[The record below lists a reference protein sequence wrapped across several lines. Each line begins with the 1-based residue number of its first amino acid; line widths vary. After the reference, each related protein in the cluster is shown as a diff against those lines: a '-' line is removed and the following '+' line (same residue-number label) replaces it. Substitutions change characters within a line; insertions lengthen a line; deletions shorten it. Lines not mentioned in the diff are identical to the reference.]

1 MLNDPYLRLSRGGLE
16 CEKQKP
22 VVNFVDIMDTKMVE
36 EVSDW
41 LQEKGVSVEHCNS
54 FEGMLR
60 SLSSFANCHLVS
72 LTSQTLSI
80 LYRLTGEGKV
90 CTSALACVIPFLHI
104 LEERIKC
111 VYL

>member
-1 MLNDPYLRLSRGGLE
+1 MEIALNFLLSSIMVDWSVRNRKA
-16 CEKQKP
+16 CC
-22 VVNFVDIMDTKMVE
+22 FVDIMDTKTVE
-36 EVSDW
+36 EVSVW
-41 LQEKGVSVEHCNS
+41 LQEKGVFVEHCNS

-111 VYL
+111 V